1 MWQWTWKLE
10 IKHLILKNAK
20 KNTKDK
26 KRKTVADKN
35 LRTVDILFQRN
46 IPNDNVTQQLRQ

>member
-10 IKHLILKNAK
+10 IQHLILKNAK